1 MAMLGSDAPKK
12 IEVFCEAEWPG
23 SPADHNGIQRNNYL
37 QSPSAP
43 KNRRI
48 TSVAQNIGLQIRL
61 VPLCRLDSGSEKL
74 SLGDQTWRL
83 RLHQWNSAVG
93 NESQTRPD
101 CRDGQ
106 RAEPISPPSAAHE
119 ECPSSSQDYKDRL
132 FGLQIRTHST
142 HHINSVSET
151 SLALT
156 SNDVDKDVSL
166 HACCLYYH
174 SYVHTCCRQPPPQK
188 NRYPHTASAKSITVL
203 RSVDWT
209 GKDYTYF
216 IHEKSVTGTDCR
228 FVREARCV
236 ERQRSGRTPL
246 AVYYDAHLALT
257 YSQRGILGKS
267 VVIHDPTGAAVLVL
281 GRSSSPPVADR
292 GSTRDALSRVL
303 RQPDC
308 LPKPDPDPSR
318 PEQVLGL
325 LRLTQPIYILTL
337 ERAKGPF

>member
-74 SLGDQTWRL
+74 VIRG
-83 RLHQWNSAVG
+83 G

-151 SLALT
+151 SLYIDFKQET
-156 SNDVDKDVSL
+156 SFTLNDLSNRKKDL
-166 HACCLYYH
+166 
-174 SYVHTCCRQPPPQK
+174 
-188 NRYPHTASAKSITVL
+188 I
-203 RSVDWT
+203 
-209 GKDYTYF
+209 
-216 IHEKSVTGTDCR
+216 
-228 FVREARCV
+228 
-236 ERQRSGRTPL
+236 
-246 AVYYDAHLALT
+246 
-257 YSQRGILGKS
+257 
-267 VVIHDPTGAAVLVL
+267 
-281 GRSSSPPVADR
+281 
-292 GSTRDALSRVL
+292 
-303 RQPDC
+303 
-308 LPKPDPDPSR
+308 
-318 PEQVLGL
+318 
-325 LRLTQPIYILTL
+325 
-337 ERAKGPF
+337 